1 MVIKYVKIHR
11 SIPVG
16 GEGLKMQRQKI
27 AFVKPIQSFEPLVV
41 NNREYLFCECSVLP
55 GTCTM
60 DFSKIP
66 QQYGVYVFWIARDFV
81 LNFTK
86 FNAEVTGLF
95 KKGNE
100 EYAVVVSVPPYN
112 GSIINE
118 KWTLKK
124 DRIFY
129 VGSTSNLRHRIQE
142 HMESDVVDNSV
153 SLKLGFSTRQ
163 HVKKY
168 LKVLW
173 LSASNKDY
181 KKIETD
187 IRKEYGSYFGK

>member
-1 MVIKYVKIHR
+1 
-11 SIPVG
+11 
-16 GEGLKMQRQKI
+16 MQRQKL
-27 AFVKPIQSFEPLVV
+27 AFVKPIQSFAPLIV
-41 NNREYLFCECSVLP
+41 NNREYLFCECSTLP

-66 QQYGVYVFWIARDFV
+66 QQCGVYVFLITQ
-81 LNFTK
+81 NFTLDCTK

-100 EYAVVVSVPPYN
+100 EYSVVVSVPPYN
-112 GSIINE
+112 GNIVNA
-118 KWTLKK
+118 KWILKK
-124 DRIFY
+124 DRVFY
-129 VGSTSNLRHRIQE
+129 VGSAANLRHRIQE
-142 HMESDVVDNSV
+142 HMESDVVNNSV

-168 LKVLW
+168 LKILW
-173 LSASNKDY
+173 LSTSNKDY
-181 KKIETD
+181 REIETA